1 MPLTITIIH
10 SATQDPEDLIG
21 LLINKNFTQS
31 PEFPDSVIFKTHK
44 LGTPQPDQPFES
56 SYVLFEVSKRQD
68 FAKII
73 QELATQ
79 ERRDKLFKYTILVG
93 LAVNETDNRVSSAE
107 IIKISQ
113 KFNLKYVEVST
124 DFEVLRKLTQISLQ
138 FAVKQQRA
146 DSGGRSL
153 VSTQK
158 SQLSKK
164 IANSGNVSN
173 NVSNISPI
181 DSDPENISD
190 RLNMEPPRNDVFE
203 ELNQLPSVTWT
214 NKTPE
219 MMTKEVINP
228 NRSNDQLL
236 LKFSPRDIQQQV
248 PDDVSQKFEP
258 ATSVQPSPSQQATQQ
273 LKLERQ
279 TPIRESITEPKAIP
293 VFQNDH
299 AFSLP
304 LTSFVRDSDKN
315 VIKQKYHN
323 NTPLLIKL
331 NFAQNGI
338 RKTGFVKCR
347 IHDDPEHLSKQFCSA
362 FQYQNTLKVQK
373 IIEEKMK
380 QFGYLNDQIEI
391 DFPNTLQKNFK
402 RAKAVVKFQFGLR
415 AAVYDV
421 IEGEEKETGMKVC
434 QEFGLNPDLY
444 LAFVIS
450 KINVCKQIQSK

>member
-79 ERRDKLFKYTILVG
+79 ERRDKLFKQTILVG

-164 IANSGNVSN
+164 IANNSGNVSN

-236 LKFSPRDIQQQV
+236 KFSPRDIQQV

-258 ATSVQPSPSQQATQQ
+258 ATSVQPSPSQQLAQ
-273 LKLERQ
+273 LKQERQ

-293 VFQNDH
+293 VFQNDQNH
-299 AFSLP
+299 FSLP
-304 LTSFVRDSDKN
+304 LTSFVRDTDKLM
-315 VIKQKYHN
+315 KQKYHN

-362 FQYQNTLKVQK
+362 FQFQNVFKVQK

-380 QFGYLNDQIEI
+380 QFGYLNDQNEIE
-391 DFPNTLQKNFK
+391 FPNTLQKNFK
-402 RAKAVVKFQFGLR
+402 RAKAVAKFQFGLR
-415 AAVYDV
+415 AVVVDV
-421 IEGEEKETGMKVC
+421 VEGEEAETGRKVC

-444 LAFVIS
+444 LGFVVS
-450 KINVCKQIQSK
+450 KINACKQIQSK